1 MKRKMRNPGYTTHWK
16 ELMTMEVA

>member
-1 MKRKMRNPGYTTHWK
+1 MRNPGYTTHWK